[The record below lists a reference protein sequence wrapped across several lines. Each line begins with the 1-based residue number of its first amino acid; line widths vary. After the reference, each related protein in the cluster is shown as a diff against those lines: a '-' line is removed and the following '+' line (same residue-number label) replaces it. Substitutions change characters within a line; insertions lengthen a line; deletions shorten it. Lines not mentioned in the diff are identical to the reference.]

1 MKLYLFNQVV
11 TMARTAATPRAS
23 EEGFVELRDAESVT
37 DKDSETAVEETVGS
51 KTPDLMQV
59 GMECDIKNLYQKE
72 DDRGRFT
79 WLVFPRLCFTTFWEP
94 SS

>member
-1 MKLYLFNQVV
+1 
-11 TMARTAATPRAS
+11 MARTAATPHAS
-23 EEGFVELRDAESVT
+23 EEGFVEPHDAESVT
-37 DKDSETAVEETVGS
+37 DKDSEIVEEINGS

-79 WLVFPRLCFTTFWEP
+79 WLVFPRLYFTIF
-94 SS
+94 